1 MKVCHITSVHKA
13 HDVRIFEKE
22 CVSLAKVGFET
33 CFVVPNTEAT
43 VVSGVQV
50 IGVPFN
56 SKGRFSRML
65 NTTKAV
71 VAEALNQM
79 ADVYHF
85 HDPELLLFA
94 KKLKKSGAK
103 VIYDA
108 HEDLP
113 RQVLDKP
120 YIPKLIRG
128 VVSRLVEFVEN
139 TMIKRHVSA
148 VVAATP
154 YIQKRFDSVGVK
166 TENVNNYPI
175 LSSFEKPG
183 NWEVRQQE
191 ICYIGG
197 VFKTRGAIEMI
208 KMLPLVNTKLHIA
221 GNYSPVML
229 RDEMTAIKGWEKV
242 VEHGFVNRESIKN
255 ILSTCKVGLV
265 ILHPTESY
273 IHSLPIKMFEYM
285 AAGIPV
291 VASNFP
297 LWQSIINKYKCGVC
311 VNPLDEKEVA
321 NAVKSLLNDDVKSKE
336 LGENGRKAIEQVF
349 NWEVEANKLVKLYH
363 SLLS

>member
-22 CVSLAKVGFET
+22 CISLVKAGFNT
-33 CFVVPNTEAT
+33 SFVVPNTET
-43 VVSGVQV
+43 KVLNGVQV
-50 IGVPFN
+50 IGVPCT
-56 SKGRFSRML
+56 SSGRFSRMI

-71 VAEALNQM
+71 VTEALNQN

-94 KKLKKSGAK
+94 KKLIKQGAK

-120 YIPKLIRG
+120 YIPKLLRG
-128 VVSRLVEFVEN
+128 LVSNIVEFIEN
-139 TMIKRHVSA
+139 IIIKRHVSA

-154 YIQKRFDSVGVK
+154 YIQKRFFSVAAK
-166 TENVNNYPI
+166 TTNVNNYPI
-175 LSSFEKPG
+175 LSSFEKPA
-183 NWEVRQQE
+183 NWNERKSEV
-191 ICYIGG
+191 CYVGG
-197 VFKTRGAIEMI
+197 VFKTRGAIEMV
-208 KMLPLVNTKLHIA
+208 KMLSFVETKLHIA
-221 GNYSPVML
+221 GNYSPLML
-229 RDEMTAIKGWEKV
+229 REEMTQVKGWEKV
-242 VEHGFVNRESIKN
+242 VEHGFVDREAIKN
-255 ILSTCKVGLV
+255 ILKSCKVGLV

-297 LWQSIINKYKCGVC
+297 LWQQIVNEYNCGVC
-311 VNPLDEKEVA
+311 VNPFDEKDIA
-321 NAVKSLLNDDVKSKE
+321 SAVNNLLNDDAKSKE
-336 LGENGRKAIEQVF
+336 LGAKGRKAIEQVF
-349 NWEVEANKLVKLYH
+349 NWEKEAEKLVELYRD
-363 SLLS
+363 L